1 MDKPKL
7 SFDDLCTR
15 LNEKNISFNHHSKE
29 EVITYLKNRS
39 YYYKIS
45 SYRKLS
51 LKHQKESMKIWI
63 S

>member
-39 YYYKIS
+39 YYYKI
-45 SYRKLS
+45 
-51 LKHQKESMKIWI
+51 
-63 S
+63 